1 MTENNAAQPP
11 LTNEQIE
18 ALAKKHIAPHAD
30 RLDAIMTNP
39 VPYQQTEQFRRVK
52 ALIVDV
58 LSNLRAPVADMYV
71 EAREC
76 GACGHVGINDSS
88 DTLAAC
94 KNCDW
99 SGDSPKEDHCPGCAQ
114 NGTMTAA
121 CPKCGSQ
128 YSLLADCTIRAAL
141 ASASVAGEACKR
153 CGGPG
158 WYTSHTTGYPES
170 IPCSACNPQGV
181 SVGRLE
187 KDPFLAAQLWRKPA
201 NFADAY
207 EGAREDLAIWKR
219 RALEA
224 ESDLRAERETSSRLI
239 AELNAQNGPTHKGEP
254 APQASAAPAAFPKDA
269 VRSGRSGPDGV
280 FIPASQA
287 SADAFPPIDPVQAH
301 VAHCAGCE
309 TCDGWREM
317 LGSQRQASEAV
328 RYAGIAA
335 SVDQLVTA
343 AKGMTK
349 LYPHVWDRADGSL
362 VVFPENVAR
371 FDAAFDALR
380 IAVGEAVDDDGT
392 AALSAQPGPQTEA
405 PHDDQ
410 WTPDQLAAIESQGPA
425 EPCNISL
432 VPFTYPVPDEIA
444 DPCPQCVSGAVCK
457 KPTCGRLIAQTSAQA
472 DVTLPPAP
480 RDVAYAVRRIR
491 SCDDEAAAQVALEH
505 FADGHAR
512 TAVLA
517 ARQQRA
523 GGVSPTL
530 LASTHKGM
538 RVDYRGLLH
547 QARADL
553 GRNSALA
560 EMLRQLQVH
569 LRELGQRWYTA
580 DTAVVDELLQLYCI
594 ESEARAALLARA
606 GENNG

>member
-1 MTENNAAQPP
+1 MTENNSTPP
-11 LTNEQIE
+11 GLTDDQIE
-18 ALAKKHIAPHAD
+18 GLAKKHIAPHAD
-30 RLDAIMTNP
+30 RLDAIMANP

-58 LSNLRAPVADMYV
+58 LSKLRAPVAD
-71 EAREC
+71 ER
-76 GACGHVGINDSS
+76 
-88 DTLAAC
+88 
-94 KNCDW
+94 
-99 SGDSPKEDHCPGCAQ
+99 
-114 NGTMTAA
+114 
-121 CPKCGSQ
+121 
-128 YSLLADCTIRAAL
+128 
-141 ASASVAGEACKR
+141 CKR

-158 WYTSHTTGYPES
+158 WYTSRTTGYPES

-181 SVGRLE
+181 SVERLA
-187 KDPFLAAQLWRKPA
+187 KDPFLAAQLWRKPVD
-201 NFADAY
+201 FADAY
-207 EGAREDLAIWKR
+207 QGAREDLAIWKR

-224 ESDLRAERETSSRLI
+224 ERDLRAERETSSRLV

-254 APQASAAPAAFPKDA
+254 APQASEAVAYLGDNVAARLDNMADNQPPGSQAQSDLYAAATIWRKHIAHRAAP
-269 VRSGRSGPDGV
+269 
-280 FIPASQA
+280 
-287 SADAFPPIDPVQAH
+287 
-301 VAHCAGCE
+301 
-309 TCDGWREM
+309 
-317 LGSQRQASEAV
+317 QASEAV
-328 RYAGIAA
+328 RDVEDAERWRWATAIDENVQTLRSIVLCHGG
-335 SVDQLVTA
+335 DQQKINA
-343 AKGMTK
+343 
-349 LYPHVWDRADGSL
+349 RAD
-362 VVFPENVAR
+362 FYR
-371 FDAAFDALR
+371 
-380 IAVGEAVDDDGT
+380 
-392 AALSAQPGPQTEA
+392 AALSAQPSPQTEA

-410 WTPDQLAAIESQGPA
+410 WTPEQLAAIKSQGPA

-432 VPFTYPVPDEIA
+432 VPFIYPVPDEIA

-457 KPTCGRLIAQTSAQA
+457 KPTCGRLIAQTSGQA
-472 DVTLPPAP
+472 DVTLPPTP

-512 TAVLA
+512 AAVLA

-560 EMLRQLQVH
+560 KMLRQLQVH